1 MHLPVIQVERDRYG
15 TDTTNDELSGE
26 QMNLTF
32 PKHKKKLK
40 KRIQTNAKRLGVSQ
54 AFLVRTA
61 TEQFLD
67 KNDELNQLQQ
77 AILGI
82 NL

>member
-1 MHLPVIQVERDRYG
+1 MHLPVIQVERDRYR

-40 KRIQTNAKRLGVSQ
+40 KRIKTNAKRLGVSQ

-67 KNDELNQLQQ
+67 KNEELNQLQQ

>member
-1 MHLPVIQVERDRYG
+1 MHLPVIQVEKDRYG

-40 KRIQTNAKRLGVSQ
+40 N
-54 AFLVRTA
+54 
-61 TEQFLD
+61 
-67 KNDELNQLQQ
+67 N
-77 AILGI
+77 
-82 NL
+82 

>member
-1 MHLPVIQVERDRYG
+1 MHLPVIQVERDRYR

-67 KNDELNQLQQ
+67 KNEELNQLQQ

>member
-1 MHLPVIQVERDRYG
+1 MHLPVIQVERDRYR

-40 KRIQTNAKRLGVSQ
+40 KRIKTNAKRLGVSQ

-67 KNDELNQLQQ
+67 KNDELSQLQQ

>member
-1 MHLPVIQVERDRYG
+1 MHLPVIQVERDRYR

-40 KRIQTNAKRLGVSQ
+40 KRIKTNAKRLGVSQ